1 MGIPLT
7 DYENS
12 KYIGQYNPHDHRQ
25 TGGLN
30 TAQFMSKQMPN
41 KNKSKPSTTRQKI
54 KVSSR
59 LPTNNFFEEVSQ
71 QQGTQR
77 IHQAQSAVRQAP
89 LRSMAGASE
98 TS

>member
-7 DYENS
+7 DYENP

-41 KNKSKPSTTRQKI
+41 KNKSKPSTTRQKT
-54 KVSSR
+54 KFLQDYPQMTS
-59 LPTNNFFEEVSQ
+59 FEEVSDCLSPQ
-71 QQGTQR
+71 TSTTRHPTYPPSTKRRSPGT
-77 IHQAQSAVRQAP
+77 P
-89 LRSMAGASE
+89 
-98 TS
+98 T

>member
-7 DYENS
+7 DYENP

-30 TAQFMSKQMPN
+30 TAKFMSKQMPN

-59 LPTNNFFEEVSQ
+59 LPTNDFF
-71 QQGTQR
+71 
-77 IHQAQSAVRQAP
+77 
-89 LRSMAGASE
+89 
-98 TS
+98 